1 MPPQPLSNVKRN
13 ARVFSEPVALRRN
26 PELATLIG
34 DVISLWSHIEANL
47 SVVLVRM
54 LEGGVRSG
62 AAMYRAV
69 QSFRAQMAILEAVA
83 RITIEPE
90 HVAAFEA
97 VLALVRSVAKKRDKL
112 VHWIWAYSPDV
123 EDALLLINPNY
134 ALDYHTSLSEHLAKH
149 LKHGESIEATQSE
162 VPPIDPRA
170 VFVYR
175 EKDLQEIIY
184 ELNTV
189 WNVTET
195 LIGCVTR
202 THHLWPSQWSVLTAS
217 PQILGELER
226 RKSLRSITPS
236 DTD

>member
-1 MPPQPLSNVKRN
+1 VL
-13 ARVFSEPVALRRN
+13 SEPVAFRRN
-26 PELATLIG
+26 PELATLVG

-69 QSFRAQMAILEAVA
+69 QSFRAQMAILQAVA
-83 RITIEPE
+83 RIAIEPE
-90 HVAAFEA
+90 HVASFEA
-97 VLALVRSVAKKRDKL
+97 VLALVRRAAMKRDKL

-123 EDALLLINPNY
+123 EDALLLIDPDY
-134 ALDYHTSLSEHLAKH
+134 AMDYHTSLSEHLAKH
-149 LKHGESIEATQSE
+149 QKHGESIEATHSE
-162 VPPIDPRA
+162 VPPIDPGA

-175 EKDLQEIIY
+175 DKELQEIIY
-184 ELNTV
+184 ELNAV
-189 WNVTET
+189 WNITET

-202 THHLWPSQWSVLTAS
+202 THYLWPSQWTVLAAS
-217 PQILGELER
+217 PHILEELER
-226 RKSLRSITPS
+226 RRSPRLITPS